1 MLSVLTKRFGSA
13 LLVPGSLDDIGS
25 DGWSWIDVIN
35 PTGVDISTL
44 TEHFDLDPLVI
55 EDLGEA
61 TLFPKLDDFSTYVF
75 CVMHTPD
82 VSGDRVLTNELDV
95 LLYSNAL
102 VTLHRQHVPVVES
115 MIQHAQVTPG
125 FADGGPDRMFAR
137 IAELTGRSYLP
148 LLDHLDVRIEELEEA
163 SLRGDPQIIA
173 DVQRLRSDTSRIRR
187 VVAPQR
193 EVLRSLSE
201 GERGVIGARAARRF
215 SSVYD
220 HHHRVVESLDSARV
234 LLGSVMDT
242 YRSTVAERTNE
253 VMKVLTVF
261 SAILLPLS
269 LLAGIYGMNF
279 ANMPELQW
287 HWGYF
292 ALIGAMAVAAASQWL
307 YFVRRGFI
315 GRAHIRVSPRSVG
328 RGLAVVA
335 KAPIK
340 VLSGFFLPANSED

>member
-1 MLSVLTKRFGSA
+1 MLSVMTKPNESS
-13 LLVPGSLDDIGS
+13 LLVPGAIDDRS
-25 DGWSWIDVIN
+25 GWLWIDVTD
-35 PTGVDISTL
+35 PTADEISDL
-44 TEHFDLDPLVI
+44 ARRFDFDPLVV
-55 EDLGEA
+55 EDLGDD
-61 TLFPKLDDFSTYVF
+61 TLFPKVDDFPDYVF
-75 CVMHTPD
+75 CVIHAPD
-82 VSGDRVLTNELDV
+82 VTGDRILTREIDV
-95 LLYSNAL
+95 LLFADAL
-102 VTLHRQHVPVVES
+102 ITVHRAPVDVIQS
-115 MIQHAQVTPG
+115 MVVHAQVTPG

-137 IAELTGRSYLP
+137 LAELTGRAYLP

-193 EVLRSLSE
+193 EVLRALSE
-201 GERGVIGARAARRF
+201 GERSVIGARAARRF

-220 HHHRVVESLDSARV
+220 HHHRVTESLDAARQ

-253 VMKVLTVF
+253 VMKVLTVY
-261 SAILLPLS
+261 SVILLPLS

-287 HWGYF
+287 QWGYLGLL
-292 ALIGAMAVAAASQWL
+292 AVMSVAAVSQWT

-315 GRAHIRVSPRSVG
+315 GRRHIRLSPWAVG
-328 RGLAVVA
+328 RGLAVAA

-340 VLSGFFLPANSED
+340 VLSGLFLPASPDE